1 MEDDNLRNVL
11 TKDFFT
17 KTRPHMTER
26 EPKED
31 MIPMKWKRYKLKN
44 KIKSFFKRKNSKKT

>member
-1 MEDDNLRNVL
+1 MEDEELRNIL
-11 TKDFFT
+11 PKDFFT
-17 KTRPHMTER
+17 RPMPHMTEH

-44 KIKSFFKRKNSKKT
+44 KIKSFFKSKNKK